1 MPNRR
6 VQRLCYCFYIFS
18 GSSIDG
24 ENSPKGNDGRDYD
37 EDDDNSILWSA
48 ATGGGASFLLNGS
61 RQDVLTNSTGR
72 QGSYYSTPQQIS
84 HRNGNVNVTPGK
96 DSLRRFPPRPSPER
110 LQAQVYHKN

>member
-1 MPNRR
+1 MY
-6 VQRLCYCFYIFS
+6 VKKS
-18 GSSIDG
+18 HV
-24 ENSPKGNDGRDYD
+24 
-37 EDDDNSILWSA
+37 
-48 ATGGGASFLLNGS
+48 GASFLLNGS

-110 LQAQVYHKN
+110 LQAQVYHKS